1 MQTVQPVNERYIDYW
16 GLKQHPFL
24 LAPDSQ
30 MMYMA
35 GQYFECLERLKYAIN
50 TNKGGV
56 LIISEDAGLGKTTI
70 LLKLIDEM
78 KERYG
83 EELFRFALID
93 HPTISPDQ
101 MIAQITKS
109 ICGSEPSLDKME
121 NLSMLKSSLTEIK
134 KRGGKNSYLIR

>member
-1 MQTVQPVNERYIDYW
+1 MNERYIDYW

-83 EELFRFALID
+83 EELFRF
-93 HPTISPDQ
+93 
-101 MIAQITKS
+101 
-109 ICGSEPSLDKME
+109 
-121 NLSMLKSSLTEIK
+121 
-134 KRGGKNSYLIR
+134 